1 MSSDHLKHSV
11 LQFSSPQRTALATV
25 PGNCGLCSTQLP
37 DQTVSSSK
45 ARTLPV
51 YFCTTV
57 LPLAE
62 VPMPVFD
69 DSKLSPE
76 LLIMTSLP

>member
-1 MSSDHLKHSV
+1 MPSDHLEHSI
-11 LQFSSPQRTALATV
+11 LQSSSPQTAALATV
-25 PGNCGLCSTQLP
+25 PGNCGLCSTQLL

-62 VPMPVFD
+62 VPVPVFD

-76 LLIMTSLP
+76 FLIMTFLP